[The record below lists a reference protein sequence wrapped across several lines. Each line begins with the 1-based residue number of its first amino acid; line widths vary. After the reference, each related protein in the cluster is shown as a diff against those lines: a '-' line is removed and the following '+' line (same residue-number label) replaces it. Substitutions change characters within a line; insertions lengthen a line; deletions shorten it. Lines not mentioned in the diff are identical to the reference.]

1 MADRELVIKVIA
13 MPRDAN
19 PDGDIFGGW
28 LVGQMDLAAYYFA
41 RKRTESKIVTVA
53 QDNIVIHRPV
63 SIGDC
68 VLCYAQLERVG
79 TTSVTVRI
87 DALVERRLGKN
98 TESVTEGRFTLV
110 AIDNDRRPVRFTSNP
125 ASAREG

>member
-1 MADRELVIKVIA
+1 MPERELVIKGIA

-28 LVGQMDLAAYYFA
+28 LVGQMDLAAYYYA
-41 RKRTESKIVTVA
+41 RKLTERKIVTAA

-63 SIGDC
+63 FVGDC
-68 VLCYAQLERVG
+68 LLCYAQLERVG
-79 TTSVTVRI
+79 TTSITVRI
-87 DALVERRLGKN
+87 DALVERRLGNN

-110 AIDNDRRPVRFTSNP
+110 AIDDNRRPVRFVS
-125 ASAREG
+125 EGMVAL